1 MKKKNGSQKTN
12 SSTEAKLTKDN
23 SSVGTRP
30 SKNIK
35 NTPEKNDLRKTN
47 ASRQNHTPAAIKA
60 STKNDSSRKN
70 EPSKKLKS
78 AKNTNSSRKTIAR
91 ILHYA
96 APCRKSLI
104 LAMIFAVLYVVLTL
118 TAPVL
123 VGYAIDNAIDA
134 GQVNFGEILNYLL
147 MTAVTVLAC
156 GVFQWFMGIC
166 INSVSY
172 FTVKSI
178 RSDAFRKLNSVPL
191 SYIDSHPHGDLMS
204 RIINDTESIGDGLLQ
219 GITQLFSGAVMIVCT
234 LGFMMMLSVTIALVV
249 VIITPLSMFVAA
261 FITRLSQ
268 KQFRRQSATQGELSA
283 YIEEYV
289 GQQKLVKAFGYEEE
303 AQEGFEEINERLR
316 VCGQKSQFYSSLAN
330 PSTRFVNGLV
340 TTAVC
345 ITGAVS
351 VINGGLSVG
360 QIAAFI
366 TYANQYTKP
375 FNEVTGVIPQL
386 QSALAG
392 ADRVFELLDSPD
404 LSPDPETGREDLQ
417 HRGRIDIEKISFSY
431 SPEKPLINHFE
442 LHVPPGSK
450 VAIVGPTGC
459 GKTTFINLLMRFYDV
474 DSGDIKIDGM
484 SIYDMKRD
492 DLRSLFG
499 MVLQESW
506 LYHATIRENIAYGRP
521 DADDEQIKTA
531 AKKAFIHRFIE
542 RMPQG
547 YDTMLTEEGAN
558 LSQGQRQL
566 MCIARVMLCDPPML
580 ILDEATSSI
589 DTRTEL
595 KIQEAFNNMMKGR
608 TSFIVAHRLS
618 TIRNADVILVMK
630 DGHII
635 EQGSHDALMEA
646 GGFYKEL
653 YNSQFASS
661 VRT

>member
-1 MKKKNGSQKTN
+1 
-12 SSTEAKLTKDN
+12 
-23 SSVGTRP
+23 
-30 SKNIK
+30 
-35 NTPEKNDLRKTN
+35 
-47 ASRQNHTPAAIKA
+47 
-60 STKNDSSRKN
+60 
-70 EPSKKLKS
+70 
-78 AKNTNSSRKTIAR
+78 
-91 ILHYA
+91 
-96 APCRKSLI
+96 
-104 LAMIFAVLYVVLTL
+104 MIFAVLYVVMTL

-123 VGYAIDNAIDA
+123 IGYAIDNIISEGNVDYEAVA
-134 GQVNFGEILNYLL
+134 FLL
-147 MTAVTVLAC
+147 MMTAVTIMSCA
-156 GVFQWFMGIC
+156 VFQWLMGLF
-166 INSVSY
+166 INTAGY
-172 FTVKSI
+172 FTVRDI
-178 RSDAFRKLNSVPL
+178 RSDVFRKFNSVPL
-191 SYIDSHPHGDLMS
+191 KMIDGHPHGDLIS

-219 GITQLFSGAVMIVCT
+219 GITQLFSGAVMIICT
-234 LGFMMMLSVTIALVV
+234 LAFMIMLNFIIALVV

-268 KQFRRQSATQGELSA
+268 KQFREQSGTQGELSS

-289 GQQKLVKAFGYEEE
+289 GQQKLVKAFGYEE
-303 AQEGFEEINERLR
+303 QSQKGFEEINERLR
-316 VCGQKSQFYSSLAN
+316 VCGQRSQFYSSLAN

-351 VINGGLSVG
+351 VINGGLTVG

-392 ADRVFELLDSPD
+392 ADRVFEVLDSED
-404 LSPDPETGREDLQ
+404 QLPDPEPAAELTR
-417 HRGRIDIEKISFSY
+417 HRGRIDIDRISFSY
-431 SPEKPLINHFE
+431 SPEKPLITDFE
-442 LHVPPGSK
+442 LHVPSGSK
-450 VAIVGPTGC
+450 IAIVGPTGC

-474 DSGDIKIDGM
+474 TGGDIRIDGT

-492 DLRSLFG
+492 ELRSLFG

-506 LYHATIRENIAYGRP
+506 LYNASVRDNIAYGKP
-521 DADDEQIKTA
+521 GAGLDEVKAA
-531 AKKAFIHRFIE
+531 AKKAFINRFIE

-547 YDTMLTEEGAN
+547 YDTMITEEGSN

-618 TIRNADVILVMK
+618 TIKNADVILVMK

-635 EQGSHDALMEA
+635 EQGSHNELMSRN
-646 GGFYKEL
+646 GFYTQL
-653 YNSQFASS
+653 YNSQFASA
-661 VRT
+661 R

>member
-1 MKKKNGSQKTN
+1 
-12 SSTEAKLTKDN
+12 
-23 SSVGTRP
+23 
-30 SKNIK
+30 
-35 NTPEKNDLRKTN
+35 
-47 ASRQNHTPAAIKA
+47 
-60 STKNDSSRKN
+60 
-70 EPSKKLKS
+70 
-78 AKNTNSSRKTIAR
+78 
-91 ILHYA
+91 
-96 APCRKSLI
+96 
-104 LAMIFAVLYVVLTL
+104 MID
-118 TAPVL
+118 
-123 VGYAIDNAIDA
+123 G
-134 GQVNFGEILNYLL
+134 
-147 MTAVTVLAC
+147 
-156 GVFQWFMGIC
+156 
-166 INSVSY
+166 
-172 FTVKSI
+172 
-178 RSDAFRKLNSVPL
+178 
-191 SYIDSHPHGDLMS
+191 HPHGDLIS

-219 GITQLFSGAVMIVCT
+219 GLTQLFSGAVMIVCT
-234 LGFMMMLSVTIALVV
+234 LAFMIMMNYVIALVV

-268 KQFRRQSATQGELSA
+268 KQFRRQSATQGELSS

-289 GQQKLVKAFGYEEE
+289 GQQKLVKAFGYEE
-303 AQEGFEEINERLR
+303 QSQRGFEEINERLR

-345 ITGAVS
+345 ISGALS
-351 VINGGLSVG
+351 VINGGLTVG

-392 ADRVFELLDSPD
+392 ADRVFDILDSED
-404 LSPDPETGREDLQ
+404 QLPDPEKPAELTA
-417 HRGRIDIEKISFSY
+417 HRGRIDIDRISFSY
-431 SPEKPLINHFE
+431 SPDKPLITDFE
-442 LHVPPGSK
+442 LHVPSGSK
-450 VAIVGPTGC
+450 IAIVGPTGC

-474 DSGDIKIDGM
+474 TGGDIKIDGT

-506 LYHATIRENIAYGRP
+506 LYNATIRDNIAYGKP
-521 DADDEQIKTA
+521 DAGIDEVKAA
-531 AKKAFIHRFIE
+531 AKKAFISRFIE
-542 RMPQG
+542 RLPQG
-547 YDTMLTEEGAN
+547 YDTMITEEGSN

-595 KIQEAFNNMMKGR
+595 KIQEAFNRMMKGR

-618 TIRNADVILVMK
+618 TIKNADVILVMK

-635 EQGSHDALMEA
+635 EQGSHTELMA
-646 GGFYKEL
+646 KNGFYTQL
-653 YNSQFASS
+653 YNSQFASNK
-661 VRT
+661 